1 MLSKL
6 PPASQKSRR
15 EFEALFANNFQ
26 PFANGF
32 YLLANKLKS
41 YTNSFL
47 FYSIINP
54 IYEGWSFMQ
63 IFLSGW
69 RIIKNKQIS
78 TSCQ

>member
-1 MLSKL
+1 MLFVFRKILQKKCNVKTSRLLFSKRNRMLSKL

-41 YTNSFL
+41 YANNF
-47 FYSIINP
+47 
-54 IYEGWSFMQ
+54 
-63 IFLSGW
+63 
-69 RIIKNKQIS
+69 R
-78 TSCQ
+78 